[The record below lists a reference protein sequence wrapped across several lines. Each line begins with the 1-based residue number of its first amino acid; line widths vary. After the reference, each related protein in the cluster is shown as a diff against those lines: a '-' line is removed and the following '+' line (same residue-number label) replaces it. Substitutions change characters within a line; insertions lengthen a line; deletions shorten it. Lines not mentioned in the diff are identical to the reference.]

1 MVTGKVAS
9 PRALSALR
17 HTSIPKSAAAWRV
30 TPNLLDYDEERRRFS
45 WDAARA
51 ALDGLPG
58 GAGLNIAHEAV
69 DRHAAGALA
78 GHLALRFLLR
88 DGGVREMTFGEL
100 RERTNRFA
108 NVLGR
113 LKVAPGDVVMTLA
126 GRIPD
131 LYVAALGTLKARCVF
146 SPLFAAFGPEPIR
159 SRIRLARARVLVT
172 TPELYRR
179 KIAPL
184 RAQLPELQCVL
195 LAGDPATGGRWSE
208 SPFSSMETTLEGE
221 ASEAGTTSS
230 GSSSLCTSAFQRSAR
245 SAGVEPEVAPRW
257 WMAA

>member
-78 GHLALRFLLR
+78 GFTFDFKNDDDFGFDMIEDRDDHDENERLSIEKRIAEMSVGKKIKLAFLGNKTVRGILIRDRSKQVAVAVVKGGRCTDAEVLAYAGNRNLPDDVLREIAMNKEWVRKYPVKFALASNPKCPASVAVGLVSALQPKDLATLSRNKNVSSVVFQMAGRLLR
-88 DGGVREMTFGEL
+88 D
-100 RERTNRFA
+100 
-108 NVLGR
+108 
-113 LKVAPGDVVMTLA
+113 
-126 GRIPD
+126 
-131 LYVAALGTLKARCVF
+131 
-146 SPLFAAFGPEPIR
+146 
-159 SRIRLARARVLVT
+159 
-172 TPELYRR
+172 R
-179 KIAPL
+179 KH
-184 RAQLPELQCVL
+184 
-195 LAGDPATGGRWSE
+195 
-208 SPFSSMETTLEGE
+208 
-221 ASEAGTTSS
+221 
-230 GSSSLCTSAFQRSAR
+230 
-245 SAGVEPEVAPRW
+245 
-257 WMAA
+257 